1 MRSIPCALDPSPA
14 RYLGGMPEPPKDNGV
29 RSAEEQVDAYLARF
43 GPERQQLIRAVRKE
57 MQARFPTANEL
68 VYDYA
73 RNFVIGYSPTLAGG
87 EGLVAISADAE
98 GVRLYLTQG
107 AGLPDPHALLHG
119 KAGARYLQVEDVEE
133 LRRPE
138 VEALLAAAVRAAKVP
153 LSASG
158 RGAVVIKPGPSAKRK
173 KKG

>member
-1 MRSIPCALDPSPA
+1 MRGHGRTDLLPIVRVCFRGKTRTVRSIPCAQGPSSA
-14 RYLGGMPEPPKDNGV
+14 LYLGGMPTTPMDTGA

-43 GPERQQLIRAVRKE
+43 GPERQQLIRAVRKV

-107 AGLPDPHALLHG
+107 LACPTRMRCCM
-119 KAGARYLQVEDVEE
+119 ARPVPATC
-133 LRRPE
+133 RWRP
-138 VEALLAAAVRAAKVP
+138 LK
-153 LSASG
+153 SWSG
-158 RGAVVIKPGPSAKRK
+158 RRWRPC
-173 KKG
+173 